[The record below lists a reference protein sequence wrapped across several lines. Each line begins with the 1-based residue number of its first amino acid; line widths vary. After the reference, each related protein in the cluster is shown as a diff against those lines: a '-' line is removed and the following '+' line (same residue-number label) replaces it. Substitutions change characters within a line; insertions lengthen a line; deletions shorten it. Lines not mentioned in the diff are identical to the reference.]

1 MVQLDISMPKT
12 CYECPCHDGENNS
25 CQVTGK
31 YYYDEIL
38 RSCPLIELPSTQQ
51 EEAIPAAWLEEQAK
65 WFESMDNAFAKIE
78 ANNIRVMIKKW
89 RSEKDERS
97 D

>member
-1 MVQLDISMPKT
+1 MSDKDTIYRQDAIDAADRADYTGLAVEDVKK
-12 CYECPCHDGENNS
+12 
-25 CQVTGK
+25 VT
-31 YYYDEIL
+31 DEVVKEIKK
-38 RSCPLIELPSTQQ
+38 LPSAQP

-78 ANNIRVMIKKW
+78 ASNIRVMIKKW
-89 RSEKDERS
+89 RMKKDERF